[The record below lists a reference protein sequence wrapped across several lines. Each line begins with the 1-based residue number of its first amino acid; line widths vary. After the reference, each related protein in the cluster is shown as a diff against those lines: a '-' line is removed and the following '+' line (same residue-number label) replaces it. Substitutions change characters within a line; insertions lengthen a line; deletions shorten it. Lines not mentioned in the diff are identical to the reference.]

1 MNLGNAK
8 SAQNLAK
15 CEGPPPLAVVPMLG
29 LTRGHGQA
37 NADYESYHFS
47 LYQRNSFIF
56 SGL

>member
-1 MNLGNAK
+1 
-8 SAQNLAK
+8 
-15 CEGPPPLAVVPMLG
+15 VPMLG